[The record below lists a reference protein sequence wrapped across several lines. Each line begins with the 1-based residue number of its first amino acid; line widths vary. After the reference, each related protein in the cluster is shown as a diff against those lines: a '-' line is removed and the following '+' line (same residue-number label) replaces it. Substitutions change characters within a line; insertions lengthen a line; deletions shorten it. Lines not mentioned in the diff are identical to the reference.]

1 VESKGF
7 YDIALHMEVLEG
19 EENMR
24 RDYENLMKVEGGQS
38 PALRL
43 YRWSRPTLSIGYSQ
57 ELLSFPLPTVRRP
70 TGGGALLHGSDISF
84 SYVGLRSHWGGSF
97 SKIYRNFMGVLLDVL
112 KGLLPKLDMSSFRG
126 GYSSYF
132 CYFYPTFGELTIE
145 GKKVVACA
153 MRLMKN
159 AFLIHGSLF
168 LSLDY
173 QLLEKLTGVGERKLK
188 DRIVSLEELN
198 IEEGEVLRVLYKVK
212 EELCPYS

>member
-1 VESKGF
+1 
-7 YDIALHMEVLEG
+7 MELLEG

-24 RDYENLMKVEGGQS
+24 RDYENLMKVDGGQS
-38 PALRL
+38 PTFRL

-97 SKIYRNFMGVLLDVL
+97 GKIYKNFMGVLLDAL
-112 KGLLPKLDMSSFRG
+112 RGFLPGLDMSSFKG
-126 GYSSYF
+126 EYSSYF
-132 CYFYPTFGELTIE
+132 CYFYPTLGELTIE

-173 QLLEKLTGVGERKLK
+173 KLLEKLTGVGERELK
-188 DRIVSLEELN
+188 NRIVSLEELN
-198 IEEGEVLRVLYKVK
+198 VEEGEVLKVLFMVK
-212 EELCPYS
+212 GELCPYS